1 MSNDNTMNHMA
12 VDLQKEP
19 DRALGTRVADSMTE
33 ADFYRGWLAL
43 QCDVTEGI
51 KESLVLLG
59 PPECGP
65 FVPVAVWPHAPRHMK
80 RLMAAGKQALRKRA
94 RLHLQHQTHDDPETP
109 SPTWHAVAVPIEV
122 SERLY
127 GVVVIEVCPPLSPQL
142 EILLQQ
148 LYWGTA
154 WLGVSLHRQQAS
166 QTIVTQER
174 LQVVLNVLATTV
186 EHEGFPKAAT
196 AFVTDLATRLTC
208 ERVSLGFVCGRRIH
222 LRAMSHS
229 APGGTK
235 TNLTRAIEDAM
246 DEALDQEAVVVYPP
260 ASTTM
265 FRITRLH
272 EQLAT
277 QHETGTICSVPLRHD
292 GRMVGVLMFERH
304 AAHPF
309 DPATVELYEAIA
321 ALAGP
326 VLEVKQR
333 EDRWL
338 IAKAM
343 DALQTQIGHLVGPRH
358 VALKLASLA
367 LVAVITFFALA
378 KTDYRMVA
386 KSIIE
391 AQTQRMAVA
400 PFAGYLAAAQ
410 VRAGD
415 RVHAGDTLC
424 ALDNRELTLQ
434 RRKWLS
440 QKEQYVKQYHQAM
453 ADRNAAQVTI
463 IAAQIAQAKA
473 ELALVEDQLARTQ
486 VRAPF
491 DGIIVKGDLSQAIG
505 VPVERG
511 QVLFEV
517 APLDAYRIILQVDER
532 DIAEVV
538 VKQRGTLVLS
548 AVPTAPLPFVVEKIT
563 PVSMTHEGRN
573 YFRVEAQLEHTPTYL
588 RPGMEGVG
596 KITVGRRLL
605 LWNWT
610 HRAIDW
616 LRLFV
621 WSWLP

>member
-1 MSNDNTMNHMA
+1 MA

-19 DRALGTRVADSMTE
+19 DRALCTQFANSMTE

-43 QCDVTEGI
+43 QCGVTEGV

-65 FVPVAVWPHAPRHMK
+65 FLPVAVWPQAPRHMK

-94 RLHLQHQTHDDPETP
+94 RLHLQHQIHDNPDTP
-109 SPTWHAVAVPIEV
+109 SPIWHAVAVPVEV

-127 GVVVIEVCPPLSPQL
+127 GVVVLEVSPPLSPKL
-142 EILLQQ
+142 EALLQQ

-174 LQVVLNVLATTV
+174 LQVVLNVLATAV

-196 AFVTDLATRLTC
+196 AFVTDLATRLMC
-208 ERVSLGFVCGRRIH
+208 ERVSLGFVRGRHVH

-229 APGGTK
+229 ASGNTK

-246 DEALDQEAVVVYPP
+246 DEALDQEMVIVYPP
-260 ASTTM
+260 VSDTT
-265 FRITRLH
+265 FQITRLH
-272 EQLAT
+272 EQLAK

-292 GRMVGVLMFERH
+292 GHMFGVLTFERH
-304 AAHPF
+304 ATHAF
-309 DPATVELYEAIA
+309 DPATVELCEAIA

-338 IAKAM
+338 IAKATE
-343 DALQTQIGHLVGPRH
+343 ALRTQIGHLLGPRH
-358 VALKLASLA
+358 TALKLVSLV
-367 LVAVITFFALA
+367 LVAVITFFAVA
-378 KTDYRMVA
+378 KADYRMVA
-386 KSIIE
+386 KSVIE
-391 AQTQRMAVA
+391 AQTQRVAVA
-400 PFAGYLAAAQ
+400 PFAGYLAAAH

-415 RVHAGDTLC
+415 RVYAGDTLC

-538 VKQRGTLVLS
+538 IKQRGTLVLS

-563 PVSMTHEGRN
+563 PVSMAHEGRN

-596 KITVGRRLL
+596 KITIGRRLL